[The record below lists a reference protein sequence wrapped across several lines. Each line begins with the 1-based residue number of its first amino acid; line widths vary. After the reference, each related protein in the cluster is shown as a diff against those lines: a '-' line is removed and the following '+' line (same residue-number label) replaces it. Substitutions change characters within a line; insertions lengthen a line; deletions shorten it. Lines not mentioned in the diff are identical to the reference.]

1 MACSSHNNY
10 FKMCSDFIEFNIQWL
25 ALSHNNYFKMC
36 SDFIEFN
43 IQWLALVTII
53 VFKCVQ
59 TLLSLIFNGLL

>member
-1 MACSSHNNY
+1 MACSSHNNS

-43 IQWLALVTII
+43 IQWLALCHKNIL
-53 VFKCVQ
+53 KCVR
-59 TLLSLIFNGLL
+59 TLLNLIFNGFL

>member
-1 MACSSHNNY
+1 
-10 FKMCSDFIEFNIQWL
+10 MCSDFTEFNIQWL

-59 TLLSLIFNGLL
+59 TLLCLIFNGLL